1 MRFQE
6 ITPSMILLLVGG
18 ILAVL
23 VQLPIVNEFLPLVSS
38 DVSGFDGT
46 ISLMGGAG
54 DYDSGVIDGWTMLGL
69 DGMIFW
75 ILMIIGGILCI
86 IPAVN
91 KFQPFLPEMELPLGG
106 LGFWLAGIGCI
117 IQIVVSLLLFIGD
130 AEDLEK
136 YGMSMMDLPEG
147 AVISFGFYVMA
158 IAVIVCIVGAVL
170 LWMEEQAE

>member
-23 VQLPIVNEFLPLVSS
+23 VQLPVVNEFLPLVSV
-38 DVSGFDGT
+38 DTTAFEGT

-54 DYDSGVIDGWTMLGL
+54 DYDTDYVGGWTMIGL
-69 DGMIFW
+69 DGIIFW

-106 LGFWLAGIGCI
+106 LGFWLAAIGCI
-117 IQIVVSLLLFIGD
+117 IQILVILLIFIGD
-130 AEDLEK
+130 AEDLDA
-136 YGMSMMDLPEG
+136 YGLSMMDMPTDIDIG
-147 AVISFGFYVMA
+147 FGFYVMA
-158 IAVIVCIVGAVL
+158 IAAIVCIVGAVL
-170 LWMEEQAE
+170 LWMEEQAA